1 MSLGARSANS
11 ARTTRTFPER
21 VAFGT
26 SQAAGAGCGHA
37 VPAPTW
43 RSDQAV
49 QKAVRNGIAR
59 ESKTLRN
66 PRLLEVTEIPGHIVD
81 GDVGHLQVTMNIRS
95 K

>member
-1 MSLGARSANS
+1 V
-11 ARTTRTFPER
+11 
-21 VAFGT
+21 VAFG
-26 SQAAGAGCGHA
+26 SW
-37 VPAPTW
+37 PT
-43 RSDQAV
+43 RSTFSRYNQAV

-59 ESKTLRN
+59 ASETLRN